1 MQTQKSIQATFS
13 VHYVIIII
21 VLVVSKFT
29 EVVNEINLSKRRIEE
44 IIEDVWEKN
53 VRAGNDFSW
62 VKIR

>member
-53 VRAGNDFSW
+53 VCVRNDFSW